1 MDEYRQYVYTQLEG
15 LSEAPDV
22 VVEGCAWYINE
33 LLKWNKSINLTSV
46 TTPRECWEK
55 HIQDSLLALPY
66 VYAAQNMLDIGSGAG
81 IPAIPLKLS
90 CPNLHVVAVDK
101 ARKKINFQNHCKRQ
115 LKLLK
120 FEAICANITTLNRFE
135 HTFDVVIARA
145 LAPLETII
153 KLGAIYI
160 KPGGMLLA
168 LKSHVDKEELTA
180 GISAAQP
187 YGLVLEQT
195 LKTALQPS
203 LAKRKILIWRRNNQ
217 PHN

>member
-33 LLKWNKSINLTSV
+33 LLKWNRSINLTSV

-66 VYAAQNMLDIGSGAG
+66 MCAAQNMLDIGSGAG

-101 ARKKINFQNHCKRQ
+101 VRKKINFQNHCKRQ
-115 LKLLK
+115 LKLHK

-153 KLGAIYI
+153 KLGAIYV
-160 KPGGMLLA
+160 KPGGILLA
-168 LKSHVDKEELTA
+168 LKGHVDKGELEA
-180 GISAAQP
+180 GMGEAQS
-187 YGLVLEQT
+187 YALALEQT
-195 LKTALQPS
+195 LETALQPS
-203 LAKRKILIWRRNNQ
+203 MAKRKILIWRRES
-217 PHN
+217 